1 MNEAG
6 KETDL
11 SRRIASIGI
20 VPVVQL
26 PRPEL
31 AVPLADTL
39 ADAGLP
45 CLEVTFRAQ
54 GAAQAIAA
62 IRAARP
68 DVLVG
73 AGTVLTVEQADAA
86 IEAGAQF
93 IVSPGTNPRV
103 VAHVLE
109 RGAHMI
115 PGIATPS
122 EIEANLERGLRLLKF
137 FPAEALGG
145 PAFLRSVQG
154 PFEAARFIPSGG
166 VTQDNMASY
175 LALANVPAV
184 GGTWIAPASAL
195 ESEDFTAI
203 ERRAREAT
211 NLVLDARGTAA
222 GAG

>member
-1 MNEAG
+1 MSDAAG
-6 KETDL
+6 ETDL
-11 SRRIASIGI
+11 SRRIAAIGI

-31 AVPLADTL
+31 AVPLAETL

-45 CLEVTFRAQ
+45 CLEVTFRAE

-73 AGTVLTVEQADAA
+73 AGTVLTIEQADAA
-86 IEAGAQF
+86 IDAGAQF

-103 VAHVLE
+103 VAHVVE

-115 PGIATPS
+115 PGVATPS

-145 PAFLRSVQG
+145 PGFLRSVQG
-154 PFEAARFIPSGG
+154 PFDAAQFIPSGG
-166 VTQDNMASY
+166 VTPDKLASY
-175 LALANVPAV
+175 LALGNVPAV
-184 GGTWIAPASAL
+184 GGTWIAPVAAL
-195 ESEDFTAI
+195 ESADFEAI
-203 ERRAREAT
+203 ARRAREAAD
-211 NLVLDARGTAA
+211 LVRDARRTPA

>member
-1 MNEAG
+1 MNEAA

-11 SRRIASIGI
+11 SRRIGSIGI

-39 ADAGLP
+39 AEAGLP

-109 RGAHMI
+109 RGARMI
-115 PGIATPS
+115 PGVATPS
-122 EIEANLERGLRLLKF
+122 EIEANLERALVLLKF

-145 PAFLRSVQG
+145 PAFLRSVHG

-166 VTQDNMASY
+166 VTPDNMASY

-184 GGTWIAPASAL
+184 GGTWIAPVSAL